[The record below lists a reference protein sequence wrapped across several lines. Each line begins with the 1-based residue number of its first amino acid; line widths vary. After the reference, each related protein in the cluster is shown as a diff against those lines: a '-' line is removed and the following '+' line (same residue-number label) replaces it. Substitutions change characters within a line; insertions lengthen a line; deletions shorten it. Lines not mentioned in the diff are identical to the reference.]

1 MKIHRRDIT
10 SKQRDRGGGILIKPH
25 KITLSNS
32 NRDSVFEKP
41 IVGLF
46 KKGKKATEIINP
58 MKITHFK
65 YFRSL

>member
-1 MKIHRRDIT
+1 MKSHRRDIT
-10 SKQRDRGGGILIKPH
+10 STQRDKFHGGGILIKPH
-25 KITLSNS
+25 KITLS

-58 MKITHFK
+58 MKITYFK

>member
-1 MKIHRRDIT
+1 M
-10 SKQRDRGGGILIKPH
+10 GGGILIKPH

-32 NRDSVFEKP
+32 NGDSVFEKP